1 MSLVEIE
8 PAMINPNE
16 ALCRV
21 VDLHQT
27 LEGSEILH
35 GITLELNE
43 GLTVINGESG
53 SGKSTLF
60 TCMSGLRQITSGEIH
75 QGDVN
80 LAILT
85 EAELTEWRGQNIGI
99 IYQKPNLLDGINVY
113 QNIIGPQAMIKG
125 HVDKDRLV
133 EVTTRL
139 RIFDKLQRNPA
150 TLSGGEQQRVAIA
163 RAIVGNPRIIF
174 ADEPTASLGTED
186 TEMVHELLRE
196 SVDKDGAA
204 VVMVSHEEVFKQE
217 FPPFADRIITLSD
230 GAVKADRPNEPIY
243 ELGE

>member
-1 MSLVEIE
+1 MSLVEFE
-8 PAMINPNE
+8 PAMPSPDE

-21 VDLHQT
+21 IDLHQT

-35 GITLELNE
+35 GITLELTD
-43 GLTVINGESG
+43 GFTVINGESG

-60 TCMSGLRQITSGEIH
+60 TCMSGLRQVTSGEIN
-75 QGDVN
+75 QVDVN
-80 LAILT
+80 LAALT
-85 EAELTEWRGQNIGI
+85 EDQLTEWRRHNVGI
-99 IYQKPNLLDGINVY
+99 IFQKPNLLNGVNVFE
-113 QNIIGPQAMIKG
+113 NIIGKEAMAKKYI
-125 HVDKDRLV
+125 DKDRLID
-133 EVTTRL
+133 VTDRL

-163 RAIVGNPRIIF
+163 RAIIGNPQIIF

-204 VVMVSHEEVFKQE
+204 VVMVSHEEIFKTE

-230 GAVKADRPNEPIY
+230 GVVKADRLVEPIY